1 MNRTPLAAAAAAA
14 FTVAPLAAQTFT
26 DLTES
31 RNVPQPFTSIFQ
43 VEAGAIGTIADDRDV
58 SVGLD
63 DDISWDARLYYRDEA
78 FGSRKGTIA
87 AYAGRDGLYASYAD
101 GKIVGD
107 DTVTRFE
114 FRGRPWMFYRDGFY
128 RDDQLVPNGFYEGS
142 DYEGYIGFGKEA
154 QQSLYIEIG
163 PFYRALDFRRSE
175 LTPVTFA
182 EPEDFSAYGA
192 RIYLE
197 QAALQMDRKRGL
209 PREGHVITLNGERE
223 WNDSEGGIGGGA
235 FVTELPSA
243 VWRLRGR
250 LEWYIPGSDTTC
262 WEVFALGGW
271 HDEKDRIQSSE
282 GQRPLGNQWADAQLR
297 LRWSLSNSVTLTP
310 YFNAQYSRV
319 LAEDGFDSD
328 REFFFGGGA
337 DLWIHFGERL
347 SMQASYSYLDNEN
360 RPSISIDE
368 DLHGQQMFYAG
379 MALRIGTAARR

>member
-1 MNRTPLAAAAAAA
+1 MNRTPLA
-14 FTVAPLAAQTFT
+14 VAVVLASQLAAQSFT

-31 RNVPQPFTSIFQ
+31 RNAPQPYTSIFQ
-43 VEAGAIGTIADDRDV
+43 VEAGAIGTTPDDKDK

-63 DDISWDARLYYRDEA
+63 NDISWDARVYYRNEA
-78 FGSRKGTIA
+78 FGSRKGTVA

-101 GKIVGD
+101 GKLVGD

-128 RDDQLVPNGFYEGS
+128 RNDQLVPNGFYEGS
-142 DYEGYIGFGKEA
+142 DYEGYIGFGKMT
-154 QQSLYIEIG
+154 QGLYIELG
-163 PFYRALDFRRSE
+163 PFYRGLSFKASE
-175 LTPVTFA
+175 LTPVTFSL
-182 EPEDFSAYGA
+182 PENFNAYGA

-197 QAALQMDRKRGL
+197 QSAVQMDRKRGL

-223 WNDSEGGIGGGA
+223 WNDSEGNIGSGA
-235 FVTELPSA
+235 FSTELPSA

-282 GQRPLGNQWADAQLR
+282 GQRPLGNQWVDAQLR
-297 LRWSLSNSVTLTP
+297 LRLAVSNSITFTP
-310 YFNAQYSRV
+310 YFNGQYSRV
-319 LAEDGFDSD
+319 LEEDGFDAD
-328 REFFFGGGA
+328 RKFFLGGGA
-337 DLWIHFGERL
+337 DLWVHFSDTL

-360 RPSISIDE
+360 RPSIRIDE
-368 DLHGQQMFYAG
+368 DLHGQQMFYVG
-379 MALRIGTAARR
+379 MALRIGHAARR